1 MKSLKNNPKIFLW
14 AFRTAF
20 SRNPLGYLFYFVLN
34 VASVTLGVF
43 ISIFVGHVINN
54 ITGNNIVEAG
64 ISPLVWMIVSICI
77 FEMLGKVVDGIYWR
91 YVQDIMPQN
100 YRIKSQKQIVDMVR
114 HINLEW
120 FDKQEFQEEYDRF
133 CKAYGDLDN
142 MVTGIISIIA
152 HIYRQVAVAILVA
165 SINVWFSVIAVSF
178 LVIGIIIEM
187 KSVSYNK
194 QIRKDAT
201 FDCRLAGYYDS
212 MFVGNNRDTRLLG
225 LTDTFIERYIY
236 HNRQATDIQRNIWK
250 KKDTFNA
257 MIFPVANKVASLAI
271 ILLGL
276 FLISKGKLEIGLFY
290 TAWSLSSSSV
300 SQSQNLQRA
309 LSFYSDSVTI
319 AFEAHMFIEK
329 YIKTSNVRD
338 GAFSDDLAP
347 IEIEHLTFSYRD
359 NDIVLN
365 DISLSIKKGESIALV
380 GENGSGKSTLI
391 KCILGLYKPTAG
403 HVRLFGTDASKI
415 PEEDIGKRVGVTFQD
430 FNKYTF
436 SLRENVGF
444 GDLSKIHND
453 SKIKE
458 AIRKA
463 GAQDVLE
470 QCHGELS
477 TVLDR
482 TLDSDG
488 TALSGGQWQKLALAR
503 TYISDKDI
511 MIFDE
516 PGAALD
522 PISELEQFEEI
533 RSKIKG
539 KTSILVSHRIGFAK
553 MADRIIVLKN
563 GKIVESGCH
572 DFLMEQN
579 GEYAHLYNEQKQWYE
594 KQEVKRYEK
603 H

>member
-1 MKSLKNNPKIFLW
+1 MKSLKNNRKIFIW

-20 SRNPLGYLFYFVLN
+20 LRNPLGYLFYFALN
-34 VASVTLGVF
+34 IASVTLGVF
-43 ISIFVGHVINN
+43 ISIFVGSVINN
-54 ITGNNIVEAG
+54 ITGDNIVETD
-64 ISPLVWMIVSICI
+64 IYSLVWMIVSICI
-77 FEMLGKVVDGIYWR
+77 FEMLGNVVDGIYWR

-100 YRIKSQKQIVDMVR
+100 YRIKSQKQIVDMTK
-114 HINLEW
+114 HIDLEW

-142 MVTGIISIIA
+142 TVTGIISIIA

-201 FDCRLAGYYDS
+201 FDSRLAEYYDS

-225 LTDTFIERYIY
+225 LTDTFIERYVY
-236 HNRQATDIQRNIWK
+236 HNRQATNIQRYIWK
-250 KKDTFNA
+250 KKDSINA
-257 MIFPVANKVASLAI
+257 MIFPVANKVASLSI

-276 FLISKGKLEIGLFY
+276 FLISRGKLEIGLFY
-290 TAWSLSSSSV
+290 TAWSLSSNSV

-309 LSFYSDSVTI
+309 LSSYSDAVTI

-338 GAFSDDLAP
+338 AEFSDNSAP
-347 IEIEHLTFSYRD
+347 VEIEHLTFSYRNHD
-359 NDIVLN
+359 TVLN
-365 DISLSIKKGESIALV
+365 DISLSIKRGESIALV

-391 KCILGLYKPTAG
+391 KCILGLYKPTDG
-403 HVRLFGTDASKI
+403 SVRLFGTDASKI
-415 PEEDIGKRVGVTFQD
+415 PEEDIGKRIGVTFQD

-453 SKIKE
+453 VEIKE

-470 QCHGELS
+470 QCHGDLS

-482 TLDSDG
+482 ALDSDG

-503 TYISDKDI
+503 TYLSDKDI

-533 RSKIKG
+533 RSKMRG
-539 KTSILVSHRIGFAK
+539 KTSILVSHRIGFAR

-579 GEYAHLYNEQKQWYE
+579 GEYAHLYNEQRQWYE
-594 KQEVKRYEK
+594 KAGGEAT
-603 H
+603 

>member
-1 MKSLKNNPKIFLW
+1 MKSLKNKLKIYIW
-14 AFRTAF
+14 AVRTAF
-20 SRNPLGYLFYFVLN
+20 SRNPLGYLFYFALN
-34 VASVTLGVF
+34 VASVTLGVL
-43 ISIFVGHVINN
+43 ISIVVGRVIND
-54 ITGNNIVEAG
+54 ITGDNVVETD
-64 ISPLVWMIVSICI
+64 IYSLVWMIVGICI
-77 FEMLGKVVDGIYWR
+77 FKMLGNVIDGIYWR

-100 YRIKSQKQIVDMVR
+100 YRIKSQEQIVDMTKY
-114 HINLEW
+114 IDLEW

-142 MVTGIISIIA
+142 IATGIISIIA
-152 HIYRQVAVAILVA
+152 HIYRQVAAAILVA
-165 SINVWFSVIAVSF
+165 SINAWFSVIAVSF

-194 QIRKDAT
+194 QIRKDTT
-201 FDCRLAGYYDS
+201 FDSRLAEYYDS

-236 HNRQATDIQRNIWK
+236 HNRQATDIQRYLWK
-250 KKDTFNA
+250 KKDSINA
-257 MIFPVANKVASLAI
+257 MIFPVANKAASLVI

-276 FLISKGKLEIGLFY
+276 FLISRGKLEIGLFY
-290 TAWSLSSSSV
+290 TAWSLSSNSV

-309 LSFYSDSVTI
+309 FSSYSDAVTI

-329 YIKTSNVRD
+329 YIETSNMRD
-338 GAFSDDLAP
+338 SEFSDDSAP
-347 IEIEHLTFSYRD
+347 VEIEHLTFSYRNQD
-359 NDIVLN
+359 TVLN
-365 DISLSIKKGESIALV
+365 DISLSIKRGESIALV

-391 KCILGLYKPTAG
+391 KCILGLYKPTDG
-403 HVRLFGTDASKI
+403 RVRLFGTDASKI

-444 GDLSKIHND
+444 GDLSKIYND
-453 SKIKE
+453 VEIKE

-463 GAQDVLE
+463 GAQDILE
-470 QCHGELS
+470 QCHGDLS

-482 TLDSDG
+482 ALDSDG

-503 TYISDKDI
+503 TYLSDKDI

-522 PISELEQFEEI
+522 PFSELEQFEEI
-533 RSKIKG
+533 RSKMKG
-539 KTSILVSHRIGFAK
+539 KTSILVSHRIGFAR

-572 DFLMEQN
+572 GFLMEQN

-594 KQEVKRYEK
+594 KAGGEAI
-603 H
+603 

>member
-1 MKSLKNNPKIFLW
+1 MKSLKNKLKIFIW
-14 AFRTAF
+14 AVRTAF
-20 SRNPLGYLFYFVLN
+20 LRNPLGYLFYFALN
-34 VASVTLGVF
+34 VASVTLSVL
-43 ISIFVGHVINN
+43 ISIVVGRVIND
-54 ITGNNIVEAG
+54 ITGDNVVETG
-64 ISPLVWMIVSICI
+64 IYSLVWMIVGICI
-77 FEMLGKVVDGIYWR
+77 FKMLGNIVDGIYWR

-100 YRIKSQKQIVDMVR
+100 YRIKSQRQIVDMTK
-114 HINLEW
+114 HIDLEW
-120 FDKQEFQEEYDRF
+120 FDKQEFQEEYVRF

-142 MVTGIISIIA
+142 IVTGIISIIA
-152 HIYRQVAVAILVA
+152 HIYRQVAAAILVA

-194 QIRKDAT
+194 QIREDTT
-201 FDCRLAGYYDS
+201 FDSRLAEYYDS

-236 HNRQATDIQRNIWK
+236 HNRRATNIQRYIWK
-250 KKDTFNA
+250 KKDSINA

-276 FLISKGKLEIGLFY
+276 FLISRGKLEIGLLY
-290 TAWSLSSSSV
+290 TAWSLSSNSV

-309 LSFYSDSVTI
+309 LSSFADALTI
-319 AFEAHMFIEK
+319 TFEAHMFIEK
-329 YIKTSNVRD
+329 YIETSNARNSE
-338 GAFSDDLAP
+338 FLDDSTP
-347 IEIEHLTFSYRD
+347 VEIEHLTFSYRNQD
-359 NDIVLN
+359 TVLN
-365 DISLSIKKGESIALV
+365 DISLSIKRGESIALV

-391 KCILGLYKPTAG
+391 KCILGLYKPTDG
-403 HVRLFGTDASKI
+403 RVRLFGTDASKI

-453 SKIKE
+453 VEIKE

-470 QCHGELS
+470 QCHGDLS

-482 TLDSDG
+482 ALDSDG

-503 TYISDKDI
+503 TYLSDKDI

-533 RSKIKG
+533 RSKMKG
-539 KTSILVSHRIGFAK
+539 KTSILVSHRIGFAR

-594 KQEVKRYEK
+594 KAGGEVT
-603 H
+603 